1 MKKIKIYFF
10 CEVNMGCGCGG
21 NRRGVGRRPVVAPR
35 NNRAV
40 RISAAK
46 TPTQLTALA
55 IQQTVEGPA
64 GMSKERRELER
75 RKRARIALR
84 AKAGLR

>member
-1 MKKIKIYFF
+1 
-10 CEVNMGCGCGG
+10 MGCSCGG
-21 NRRGVGRRPVVAPR
+21 TRRVSGRRPAIQPK
-35 NNRAV
+35 NRSV

-46 TPTQLTALA
+46 NPTQLAALSA
-55 IQQTVEGPA
+55 QQVVEGPA

-75 RKRARIALR
+75 RKRAQIALR